1 MRPVDR
7 PPAPRAYTKYRDSLP
22 DLEQCFG
29 KYCSFCERQL
39 PISLEVE
46 HKLPKKHFGHL
57 ELEWTNFLLACKT
70 CNSIKDDNYHADD
83 HMLWP
88 DRHNTI
94 LALAYTRDGLVQPV
108 RNLDPEVFNR
118 ASNLVK
124 LVGLDRYG
132 KKATKRDERWMQREA
147 VWRYATVL
155 SERFQLYGMPED
167 RLEEIVMAAH
177 HSGFFSVWFTAF
189 SDYPNVRLRL
199 VSAFPGTAR
208 SCFEANGTPAP
219 RPNAVI

>member
-7 PPAPRAYTKYRDSLP
+7 PPAARAYRKYRDAIP

-29 KYCSFCERQL
+29 KYCSYCERYL

-46 HKLPKKHFGHL
+46 HKLPKKHFKHL

-70 CNSIKDDNYHADD
+70 CNSIKNDNYHANE

-88 DRHNTI
+88 DRHNTV
-94 LALAYTRDGLVQPV
+94 LALAYTRDVLVQPV
-108 RNLDPEVFNR
+108 RNLDPEVLSR

-124 LVGLDRYG
+124 LVGLDRYE
-132 KKATKRDERWMQREA
+132 KTATKRDERWMQREA
-147 VWRYATVL
+147 VWRYATRL
-155 SERFQLYGMPED
+155 SERFESHGMPKD
-167 RLEEIVMAAH
+167 WLEVIVETALYR
-177 HSGFFSVWFTAF
+177 GFFSVWLTVFR
-189 SDYPNVRLRL
+189 DHPNVKQCLI
-199 VSAFPGTAR
+199 SAFPGTAR
-208 SCFEANGTPAP
+208 SCFKDDGTPTP